1 MAEEE
6 PEGLDRGNQEDGPL
20 EDHISHWV
28 DVLDRW
34 IKRVDLGMG
43 KRDGDLD
50 GGDGAAP
57 GIGGSLLRLD
67 EGVDGA
73 KGVES

>member
-6 PEGLDRGNQEDGPL
+6 PEGLDGGSQQDGPL

-28 DVLDRW
+28 EVLDRW

-43 KRDGDLD
+43 RPDGDVD
-50 GGDGAAP
+50 GADGAAP
-57 GIGGSLLRLD
+57 GIDGSQLRVD
-67 EGVDGA
+67 EAVDGA